1 MSEKEK
7 QQLVSEVN
15 ILRELKH
22 PNITRYYDRVIDK
35 EQAKLYIVM
44 EYCAGGDLA
53 ALIRKQRG
61 LLKEV
66 KSKGVDSGTSIYIP
80 EEMGWKLLA

>member
-1 MSEKEK
+1 
-7 QQLVSEVN
+7 
-15 ILRELKH
+15 
-22 PNITRYYDRVIDK
+22 
-35 EQAKLYIVM
+35 M

-66 KSKGVDSGTSIYIP
+66 KSKGVDLGTSIYIP